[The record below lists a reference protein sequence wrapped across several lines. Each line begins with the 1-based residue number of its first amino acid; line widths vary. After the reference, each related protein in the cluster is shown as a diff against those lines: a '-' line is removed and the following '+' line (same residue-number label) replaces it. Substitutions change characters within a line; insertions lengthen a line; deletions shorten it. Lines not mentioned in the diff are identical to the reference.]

1 MGRDGESTDRALAMQ
16 HLDLLQGAIDRI
28 GGQSFLIKGWNVT
41 LATAIGG
48 FSVKEGGASVA
59 ALALIPI
66 LLLWWLDAY
75 YLSLERSF
83 RSLFKAAA
91 QVVVAGG
98 TPTLDMTPTVH
109 IPTVFRNSFRPA
121 VVMVH
126 LPLLLLMVALA
137 FGLFPTPS

>member
-1 MGRDGESTDRALAMQ
+1 
-16 HLDLLQGAIDRI
+16 
-28 GGQSFLIKGWNVT
+28 
-41 LATAIGG
+41 
-48 FSVKEGGASVA
+48 
-59 ALALIPI
+59 
-66 LLLWWLDAY
+66 
-75 YLSLERSF
+75 
-83 RSLFKAAA
+83 LFKAAA